1 MTPPTVLNFRS
12 WGHRMERALT
22 DQTLEARL
30 LGALLAADLGKG
42 MLSAGLWIHTNDSMI
57 SKVVRLSAFPEI
69 VAAVWMLLAALVL
82 PYFLMQV
89 FGWGLDLKRSIT
101 RLACRAILASGVL
114 WGFLAFLSRNI
125 DTPNLT
131 LSFVL
136 NSFACVLMSG
146 ILATSINAAMQLE
159 EPRKEGCA

>member
-1 MTPPTVLNFRS
+1 MAEPTLLNFKA
-12 WGHRMERALT
+12 WGHHTERVLP

-30 LGALLAADLGKG
+30 LGALLAADLGRG

-57 SKVVRLSAFPEI
+57 SKVVRLSAYPEI

-89 FGWGLDLKRSIT
+89 FGWGMGLKRQIT

-136 NSFACVLMSG
+136 NSATCVLMSG
-146 ILATSINAAMQLE
+146 ILASSINAAMQLE

>member
-1 MTPPTVLNFRS
+1 MAAPTLLNFKA
-12 WGHRMERALT
+12 WDHRMERVLT

-57 SKVVRLSAFPEI
+57 ARVVRLSAYPEI
-69 VAAVWMLLAALVL
+69 VATVWMLLAALVL

-89 FGWGLDLKRSIT
+89 FGWGMGLKRSIT

-146 ILATSINAAMQLE
+146 ILAISINAETQLE